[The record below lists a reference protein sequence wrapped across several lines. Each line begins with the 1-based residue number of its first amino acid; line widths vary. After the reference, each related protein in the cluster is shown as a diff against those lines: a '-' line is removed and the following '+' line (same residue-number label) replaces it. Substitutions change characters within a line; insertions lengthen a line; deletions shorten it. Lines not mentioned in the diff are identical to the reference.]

1 MVFLNRHLDWHIGLM
16 NIVVGDKQRFL
27 PQGDYHYQIHYQVK
41 NAFLRE
47 EIQIC

>member
-1 MVFLNRHLDWHIGLM
+1 MVFLNPHLDWHIGL
-16 NIVVGDKQRFL
+16 IVLSGDKQRFL

-47 EIQIC
+47 GILIC